1 MKNMRDVWIA
11 ADCIVSPLGVT
22 THENYQN
29 IKAGKSGI
37 SLVKKSALS
46 SEQVYAGWIDDK
58 DLDFKASSDFTRFE
72 SISIL
77 SIKNALSQ
85 IKLDASTHNTVF
97 ILSTTKGNIE
107 LVDQVG
113 YDKKRIHLHE
123 TAKFI
128 AAAFGK
134 KQSPL
139 VVSNACISGV
149 MAIIVAKRLIQSGI
163 YDHAIITGADV
174 LSKFV
179 LSGFKSLNAISPE
192 PCKPFDAKR
201 KGVTLGEAAATIV
214 LTANPLS
221 IQAQNKIKITGGG
234 LSNDANHISG
244 PSRTGQELSMAVNH
258 ALAEAGVLNNDVDV
272 ISAHGTATL
281 YNDEMEAKAFNLSG
295 LANAPLNSLKGY
307 FGHTLGAAGIVETII
322 SAQSLMNDE
331 LIPTFGF
338 SELGVS
344 EAVNVIDHFESRKIN
359 TYLKT
364 ASGFGGCNAAI
375 VLNKSH

>member
-1 MKNMRDVWIA
+1 MRDVWIA